1 LPPTEDGDAVTWVL
15 AAALVVALVYG
26 LHRLALWADSR
37 SYIYYKTKPKFRG
50 SSLGL
55 IEGIYNPSVE
65 HVVEERAGERAR
77 GSQDESGG
85 KPDTGDESPE

>member
-1 LPPTEDGDAVTWVL
+1 MGWLIAVIVVL
-15 AAALVVALVYG
+15 ALGYG
-26 LHRLALWADSR
+26 LHRLALWADGR
-37 SYIYYKTKPKFRG
+37 SYIYYKTKPKLKG

-85 KPDTGDESPE
+85 KPGHEDDTPQ

>member
-1 LPPTEDGDAVTWVL
+1 MGWLIVAGLVL
-15 AAALVVALVYG
+15 ALGYG
-26 LHRLALWADSR
+26 LHRLALWADGR
-37 SYIYYKTKPKFRG
+37 GYIYYKTKPKLKG

-85 KPDTGDESPE
+85 KPGPGDDDSPQ

>member
-1 LPPTEDGDAVTWVL
+1 MGWLIAAGVL
-15 AAALVVALVYG
+15 LVLGYG
-26 LHRLALWADSR
+26 LRRLALWADGR
-37 SYIYYKTKPKFRG
+37 GYIYYKTKPKFKG

-77 GSQDESGG
+77 GSQDESGD
-85 KPDTGDESPE
+85 KPDPEDETPQ

>member
-1 LPPTEDGDAVTWVL
+1 MGWVI
-15 AAALVVALVYG
+15 AAALVLALGYG
-26 LHRLALWADSR
+26 LHRLALWADGR
-37 SYIYYKTKPKFRG
+37 GYIYYKTKPKFKG

-65 HVVEERAGERAR
+65 HVVEERSSERAR

-85 KPDTGDESPE
+85 KPGPEDEPGLQ

>member
-1 LPPTEDGDAVTWVL
+1 MGWLIAATVLP
-15 AAALVVALVYG
+15 ALGYG
-26 LHRLALWADSR
+26 LHRLALWADGR
-37 SYIYYKTKPKFRG
+37 GYIYYKTEPKFRG

-65 HVVEERAGERAR
+65 HVVEERSSERAR

-85 KPDTGDESPE
+85 KPDPAGDGTRPR

>member
-1 LPPTEDGDAVTWVL
+1 MGWLIVAGLVL
-15 AAALVVALVYG
+15 ALGYG
-26 LHRLALWADSR
+26 LHRLALWADGR
-37 SYIYYKTKPKFRG
+37 GYVYYKTKPKFKG

-85 KPDTGDESPE
+85 KPGAGDDDSPQ

>member
-1 LPPTEDGDAVTWVL
+1 MGWAIAAGVVL
-15 AAALVVALVYG
+15 VLGYG
-26 LHRLALWADSR
+26 LHRLALWAEGR
-37 SYIYYKTKPKFRG
+37 GYIYYKAKAKFKG

-65 HVVEERAGERAR
+65 HVVEERSSERAR

-85 KPDTGDESPE
+85 KPDPEAEDPPQ

>member
-1 LPPTEDGDAVTWVL
+1 MIWA
-15 AAALVVALVYG
+15 VALVAFVIVGYG
-26 LHRLALWADSR
+26 MHRLALWADAR
-37 SYIYYKTKPKFRG
+37 GWIYYKTKPKFKG

-65 HVVEERAGERAR
+65 HMVEEKAGEKAR

-85 KPDTGDESPE
+85 KPGDDDVDGPDVSANH